1 MKLIVGLGNPGK
13 KYENTRHNMGYR
25 VIDKFADL
33 LGLTFDRSGFS
44 GDYTIYKNGDENIIL
59 LKPTTFMNLSGNS
72 VREIKNYFHI
82 DTKDI
87 LVVYDDMAL
96 NPGIIRIKEKG
107 SSGGQKGIQ
116 NIIDNLQTEEIKR
129 IRIGIGE
136 PPFDGVDYVL
146 SRPSKEEEILI
157 DEATSRAALA
167 IKEFIK
173 YGLSAAISKYSG
185 GKKD

>member
-13 KYENTRHNMGYR
+13 KYEQTRHNMGYR
-25 VIDKFADL
+25 VIDEFADSM
-33 LGLTFDRSGFS
+33 GLAFDRSGFN
-44 GDYTIYKNGDENIIL
+44 GEYTIFKQNEENIIL
-59 LKPTTFMNLSGNS
+59 LKPTTFMNLSGTS

-82 DTKDI
+82 DTSDI

-96 NPGIIRIKEKG
+96 KPGIIRIKEKG

-146 SRPSKEEEILI
+146 SKPSKEEEILI
-157 DEATSRAALA
+157 KEAISRAALA
-167 IKEFIK
+167 IKEYIK
-173 YGLSAAISKYSG
+173 YGISAAISKYSG